1 MTIDEIKTNIADNL
15 SSLRQSLGMTQV
27 QLAEKMNY
35 SDKAISKWERA
46 ESVPDVAILKQL
58 ADLFGVSVDWL
69 IAPHSGDVP
78 APEASGVTSRRHNQL
93 QISLL
98 SAVGVLFIVALVFAV
113 LWIVGVPHAWLVFLW
128 AVPSVAT
135 DLLVFNAIWGVYRR
149 NFIFI
154 SVMIWTFLA
163 ALYVTLGV
171 LTGAWGLWYLFFFG
185 VLLQCATVFWSEI
198 RTSR

>member
-1 MTIDEIKTNIADNL
+1 MNIDEIKTNIADNL
-15 SSLRQSLGMTQV
+15 TSLRQSFGMTQA
-27 QLAEKMNY
+27 QLAEKIHY

-69 IAPHSGDVP
+69 IAPHGGDVP
-78 APEASGVTSRRHNQL
+78 VPEGTSRRHNQL
-93 QISLL
+93 LISLL
-98 SAVGVLFIVALVFAV
+98 SAVGVLFIAALVFAV
-113 LWIVGVPHAWLVFLW
+113 LWSVGVPQAWLVFLW
-128 AVPSVAT
+128 AVPLAAT
-135 DLLVFNAIWGVYRR
+135 DLLIFNAIWGVYRR

-154 SVMIWTFLA
+154 SVMIWTFLT

-171 LTGAWGLWYLFFFG
+171 LLGAWGLWYLFFFG